1 MKKPSSKARGKAPR
15 PKFEDNKVDFSKFKM
30 EPSAGEIAKLTGVGP
45 QAWPPIEVLSP
56 AKTVGRGSM
65 TNLWLGGPGT
75 VRTWATTPYAEFGR
89 GFVWVNFEPAAYGI
103 TTFANYVI
111 TFNIETFG
119 NVTFRL
125 QSFPHGD
132 AVYVINGKRT
142 LQAIVRLASPKQAW
156 ASLSTRSLPLW
167 RWYSS
172 ALKFPDIVVGPQ

>member
-1 MKKPSSKARGKAPR
+1 
-15 PKFEDNKVDFSKFKM
+15 
-30 EPSAGEIAKLTGVGP
+30 
-45 QAWPPIEVLSP
+45 
-56 AKTVGRGSM
+56 
-65 TNLWLGGPGT
+65 
-75 VRTWATTPYAEFGR
+75 
-89 GFVWVNFEPAAYGI
+89 VNFEPAAYGI

-119 NVTFRL
+119 NVAFSL